1 MSKAKDW
8 LNGADWARLVGILIA
23 TLVFDT
29 ILAVSLLGYS
39 RSTGSIDLKL
49 GFSKMG
55 DILGDMG
62 NLLITVVVIAAVV
75 GLAVITIEQIFNKI
89 VRYVIYTATIVLGLM
104 FHDPIVNAL
113 TGISGIAI
121 IVIAVFVLVQAIVL
135 FLLSDWKKGSDG
147 HA

>member
-1 MSKAKDW
+1 MDKAKDW
-8 LNGADWARLVGILIA
+8 LNGADWVRLVGILIA

-39 RSTGSIDLKL
+39 RSTGSIDIEL

-62 NLLITVVVIAAVV
+62 NLLITVAVIAAVV
-75 GLAVITIEQIFNKI
+75 GLAVITVEQIFPKV

-104 FHDPIVNAL
+104 FHDAIVSAL

-121 IVIAVFVLVQAIVL
+121 IVIAVFVLVQTFVL
-135 FLLSDWKKGSDG
+135 YLISNMERK
-147 HA
+147 

>member
-1 MSKAKDW
+1 MDKAKDW
-8 LNGADWARLVGILIA
+8 LNGADWARLVGIFIA

-39 RSTGSIDLKL
+39 RSTGSIDIEL

-62 NLLITVVVIAAVV
+62 NLLITVAVIAAVV
-75 GLAVITIEQIFNKI
+75 GLAVITVEQIFPKV
-89 VRYVIYTATIVLGLM
+89 VRYVIYAATIVLGLL
-104 FHDPIVNAL
+104 FHDAIVNAL

-121 IVIAVFVLVQAIVL
+121 IVIAVFVLAQTFVL
-135 FLLSDWKKGSDG
+135 YLISNMERK
-147 HA
+147 